1 MFKYLEALFYF
12 ILFLLNILLQ
22 KISNIQQEKK
32 IYSKHLHSQPQ
43 FTICANQIRS
53 FGSLLILP
61 RVGFYSERDWKY
73 WEVLMEKS
81 A

>member
-12 ILFLLNILLQ
+12 ISPQHFITENL
-22 KISNIQQEKK
+22 KHTAKKKK
-32 IYSKHLHSQPQ
+32 IYSEHLHSQPQ

-61 RVGFYSERDWKY
+61 RVGFYYEGDWKY
-73 WEVLMEKS
+73 
-81 A
+81 